1 MLDAAWYFRWLTLT
15 YAPSMIPYPDIDPI
29 AFQIGPLAIRWYGL
43 AYVAGIGL
51 VWGLLRGRAQRSD
64 SLWSVEQVDDLIF
77 YVALGVVLGGRLGH
91 VVFYDLPYYLQSPL
105 EVFKVW
111 HGGMSFHGGLL
122 GLFVGTWLFARKWG
136 KRFWVAADFLSSAAP
151 ISLFLGR
158 MANFVNGELW
168 GTATQLPWG
177 MVFPDPRAGGI
188 PRHPSQLYEAF
199 LEGIVLFV
207 ALWIYSRRPRPAGSV
222 TGWFLLGYGVFR
234 FAVEFVR
241 EPDQPLGYLAF
252 GWLTMGQA
260 LSFPMILAGACLL
273 VWSQRK
279 KAL

>member
-1 MLDAAWYFRWLTLT
+1 
-15 YAPSMIPYPDIDPI
+15 MIPYPDIDPI
-29 AFQIGPLAIRWYGL
+29 ALQIGPLAIRWYGL

-51 VWGLLRGRAQRSD
+51 VWGLLRGRAKRPD
-64 SLWSVEQVDDLIF
+64 SGWSAEQVDDLMF

-91 VVFYDLPYYLQSPL
+91 VLFYDLPYYLQNPL

-122 GLFVGTWLFARKWG
+122 GLFLGTWLFGRKRG
-136 KRFWVAADFLSSAAP
+136 KRFWVAADFLSAAGP

-168 GTATQLPWG
+168 GTATKLPWG

-199 LEGIVLFV
+199 LEGAVLFV
-207 ALWIYSRRPRPAGSV
+207 ALWIYSRRPRPPGSV
-222 TGWFLLGYGVFR
+222 SGWFLLGYGVFR

-273 VWSQRK
+273 AWAQRK
-279 KAL
+279 KAS

>member
-1 MLDAAWYFRWLTLT
+1 
-15 YAPSMIPYPDIDPI
+15 MIAYPDIDPI

-51 VWGLLRGRAQRSD
+51 VWGLLRGRAKRSA
-64 SLWSVEQVDDLIF
+64 SGWSVEQVDDLLF

-91 VVFYDLPYYLQSPL
+91 VLFYDLPYYVQKPL

-136 KRFWVAADFLSSAAP
+136 KRFWVAADFLSSAGP

-168 GTATQLPWG
+168 GTATKLPWG